1 MANRILFDANDDKP
15 YASKLWVSDGTTAGS
30 TEISGSAGY
39 DFTQLGGIVVFI
51 SGNGV
56 LWRTNGTVAG
66 TSQIV
71 PATTVKFTGFSNSYL
86 PASAQLAP
94 QLLPIGNALLFLG
107 DDGTHGSELWRT
119 DGTAAGTTMVKDIYP
134 GNTQS
139 SRIADM
145 TAFGNGYLF
154 EALDDTH
161 GLELFKTDGTTA
173 GTVLVKDIEPNGITS
188 GGTFYPYSSSPN
200 NITVLGDGTK
210 AVFAATVL
218 TNNGSDREV
227 WVTDGTAAGTT
238 MVKQINADSGGA
250 MPDNIT
256 QLGHTGRAVF
266 QATDKPVNTPSYTK
280 GAELW
285 VTDGTAAG
293 TTLIKDLDPGKQA
306 TLSGFKQIGDKLLF
320 TSQEDGYGVYSPG
333 LWVTDGTAVG
343 TIKLLSSAI
352 TGAFGLVDFG
362 SKELFWTNY
371 NAGYSTPWI
380 TDGTV
385 AGTIQLSATA
395 VLGDSYGWA
404 VLGSIALFSGDTGNY
419 NGTELWQTDGT
430 AAGTRVAR
438 DIYPEVNKS
447 SYPQHFAV
455 SGGSAYF
462 QADSGNEPQLWTSGP
477 FGTSEVINTHP
488 NTRYASAGTPPDVT
502 NITAVTLPCFAAGTR
517 IATVDG
523 TVAVETLLRGDLVR
537 TAAGGT
543 RPVRWVGHRHIVIAR
558 HPQPLDVSPIC
569 VAPHAF
575 GPGLPHTALRLSPE
589 HAVYAEGLLIP
600 VRHLINGTT
609 IAREAADAVTWYHVE
624 LAGPDGAA
632 VHDVLLAEGLPAE
645 SFLDTGNRE
654 SFANGGPAVTLVPA
668 FTPAADAW
676 AKNACAPLCRT
687 GAGVDQLRATLAR
700 HAAALGYP
708 SAADMVVSVER
719 TGRLCVDLPR
729 GVASIRLRSPHSRL
743 VGDSRTL
750 GVTVTAVSI
759 DGAVL
764 PLADGRLAEGFHG
777 LEGASDTCAGWRWTD
792 GDAVL
797 RVGAADTSRSV
808 TVEIAAM
815 SIDLLA
821 AA

>member
-455 SGGSAYF
+455 STLRRPRHDEHDR
-462 QADSGNEPQLWTSGP
+462 QAAARHLHRDRRRRGHDVRQCQ
-477 FGTSEVINTHP
+477 
-488 NTRYASAGTPPDVT
+488 PD
-502 NITAVTLPCFAAGTR
+502 
-517 IATVDG
+517 DG
-523 TVAVETLLRGDLVR
+523 QPGQPDLVRLLRG
-537 TAAGGT
+537 
-543 RPVRWVGHRHIVIAR
+543 P
-558 HPQPLDVSPIC
+558 
-569 VAPHAF
+569 
-575 GPGLPHTALRLSPE
+575 
-589 HAVYAEGLLIP
+589 
-600 VRHLINGTT
+600 
-609 IAREAADAVTWYHVE
+609 
-624 LAGPDGAA
+624 
-632 VHDVLLAEGLPAE
+632 
-645 SFLDTGNRE
+645 
-654 SFANGGPAVTLVPA
+654 VTLLFAHLTNDILSTRSVSEWLSA
-668 FTPAADAW
+668 HS
-676 AKNACAPLCRT
+676 L
-687 GAGVDQLRATLAR
+687 Q
-700 HAAALGYP
+700 ALQ
-708 SAADMVVSVER
+708 VR
-719 TGRLCVDLPR
+719 R
-729 GVASIRLRSPHSRL
+729 RSR
-743 VGDSRTL
+743 RTL
-750 GVTVTAVSI
+750 PGQTSPRRAFRPYLMPGRV
-759 DGAVL
+759 
-764 PLADGRLAEGFHG
+764 PLR
-777 LEGASDTCAGWRWTD
+777 
-792 GDAVL
+792 
-797 RVGAADTSRSV
+797 
-808 TVEIAAM
+808 
-815 SIDLLA
+815 
-821 AA
+821 